1 MGTLLMNLEPFGTVL
16 ATLFELETLE
26 ACSVLLTALGF
37 KIKFGNTLE
46 EDVENCLLEATAAG

>member
-1 MGTLLMNLEPFGTVL
+1 MNLEPFGTVL